1 MTEKTITVQNKLGL
15 HARPAALVVSEAS
28 KFRSEILL
36 TKDGQE
42 INAKSIM
49 GVMMLAAE
57 MGSQILIT
65 ATGEDEEQAV
75 QALADLFASK
85 FNEE

>member
-1 MTEKTITVQNKLGL
+1 MTEKTITVENKLGL

-28 KFRSEILL
+28 KFQADILL

-65 ATGEDEEQAV
+65 ASGDDEEQAV
-75 QALADLFASK
+75 RALTDLFASK

>member
-1 MTEKTITVQNKLGL
+1 MTEKIIAVQNKLGL

-36 TKDGQE
+36 TKDNQE

-65 ATGEDEEQAV
+65 ASGEDEELAV
-75 QALADLFASK
+75 QALEDLFAAK

>member
-1 MTEKTITVQNKLGL
+1 MTERTITVQNKLGL

-28 KFRSEILL
+28 KFQSEILL

-57 MGSQILIT
+57 MGSQILIS
-65 ATGEDEEQAV
+65 ASGEDERQAV
-75 QALADLFASK
+75 QALSDLFASK